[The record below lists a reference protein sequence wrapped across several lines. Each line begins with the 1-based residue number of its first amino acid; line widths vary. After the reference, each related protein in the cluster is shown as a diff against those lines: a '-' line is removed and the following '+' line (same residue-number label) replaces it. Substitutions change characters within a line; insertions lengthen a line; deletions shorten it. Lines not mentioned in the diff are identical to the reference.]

1 MPGRRPPAGRT
12 QPVRA
17 ESRKRC
23 PRLQPGGGARRW
35 DRILRRSI
43 PRFPTGR
50 TLPSAHQPHVVVI
63 TGASSGIGRATAL
76 AFAERG
82 DIVVLA
88 ARREGMLADAARD
101 CEAAG
106 GTALAVP
113 TDVTEEAAVEALGRA
128 ALAHFGRIDVWF
140 NNAGVGAFGRLD
152 AIPTEAWK
160 RVIEVNL
167 YGYLHGARVAMR
179 QFRAQGHGLLVQNAS
194 IVGRTAKPDSTPYAT
209 SKFAIRGF
217 SEALRQEVLD
227 QPGIQV
233 CTVLP
238 SVIDTPFF
246 QHAANFSGR
255 RVQAPPPVYDAA
267 DVADAVVGL
276 LDQPQAEVIVG
287 GFGRIA
293 AAQDRLVP
301 AVATWFTGRALHT
314 GFLSAEPSGDSP
326 GALFAPAPDEHA
338 VDGGWS
344 EAAGLGGAPLA
355 AMANLAALPLDFM
368 ALPLRLLD
376 LGMAIGF
383 RLLEAMAP
391 AARPGPVSK

>member
-1 MPGRRPPAGRT
+1 M
-12 QPVRA
+12 
-17 ESRKRC
+17 
-23 PRLQPGGGARRW
+23 
-35 DRILRRSI
+35 RRSI